1 MDYRSS
7 KRSSISFGSYQ
18 RQLNPL
24 EGVGGFYQRQQQ
36 QQQRQQQQVGNIGG
50 LGSLGLGG
58 SSNYT
63 LDKLKTVTACQYEC
77 SAPLF
82 SVAWNYNDQVALGT
96 YKEDSY
102 NRIEIINASS
112 DYSTW
117 ECAHVANVVYPVSRI
132 QWMPQNN
139 ARLATCSDS
148 LRIWSLDGSLQEQI
162 NLSLYKYGKHPSSAS
177 QKDTATLG
185 QLPPV
190 TSFHWS
196 PISPNLL
203 LSCSIDTTCTVWDL
217 SNSTN
222 YIKTQLIAHDSE
234 VFDVKFLAQ
243 STQLF
248 ASCGGDGSVRVFD
261 LRSLTHSTI
270 VYEHGSEQ
278 SRAPSANNK
287 NTTLRVSSNSNAA
300 NNNNNNTN
308 SNTNANHNANNNAN
322 HTNNNNATNNNNNAN
337 NNDTSTSGEPDDTLT
352 SSQLDQTD
360 MDQGSCALVRLEPN
374 PFDPN
379 VIVTV
384 PQDSNAIIVLDM
396 RYPGTPLLTLEGH
409 IGPVNQ
415 VQWHP
420 KRPGV
425 LASCGDD
432 CQVLYWDIN
441 SLLGQS
447 ATSSTR
453 WANSN
458 VVHSVDTPQMAYTTE
473 TEANNIVFN
482 AQGSHV
488 GVVHGKTFTA
498 VGLP

>member
-1 MDYRSS
+1 MDYRGS

-18 RQLNPL
+18 RQLNIFDNVGNN
-24 EGVGGFYQRQQQ
+24 GVNFYQRQNQGSQPQQ
-36 QQQRQQQQVGNIGG
+36 QLGIASGN
-50 LGSLGLGG
+50 
-58 SSNYT
+58 SNYT
-63 LDKLKTVTACQYEC
+63 LDKLKTVTSCQYQS
-77 SAPLF
+77 SAPLYAL
-82 SVAWNYNDQVALGT
+82 SWNQNDQCALGT

-102 NRIEIINASS
+102 NRIEIISGS
-112 DYSTW
+112 KDYSTW
-117 ECAHVANVVYPVSRI
+117 ECTHVANVVYPVSRI

-139 ARLATCSDS
+139 TRLATCSDS

-222 YIKTQLIAHDSE
+222 YVKTQLIAHDSE

-261 LRSLTHSTI
+261 LRSLAHSTI
-270 VYEHGSEQ
+270 VYEHGHEPAHGS
-278 SRAPSANNK
+278 SANVNK
-287 NTTLRVSSNSNAA
+287 NCTAKVTAAGTGASGASAGSGSTDTSQASDSTLLPRNRSQDSNASLG
-300 NNNNNNTN
+300 NMDPEPH
-308 SNTNANHNANNNAN
+308 SN
-322 HTNNNNATNNNNNAN
+322 
-337 NNDTSTSGEPDDTLT
+337 
-352 SSQLDQTD
+352 
-360 MDQGSCALVRLEPN
+360 ALVRLEPN

-384 PQDSNAIIVLDM
+384 AQDSNAIIVLDM
-396 RYPGTPLLTLEGH
+396 RYPGSPLVTLEGH

-420 KRPGV
+420 KKSGV
-425 LASCGDD
+425 LVSCGDD

-441 SLLGQS
+441 ALLGQTVS
-447 ATSSTR
+447 NNSR
-453 WANSN
+453 WANQN
-458 VVHSVDTPQMAYTTE
+458 VVHNVDTPQMAYTTD
-473 TEANNIVFN
+473 TEANNLVLN
-482 AQGSHV
+482 STGSHV
-488 GVVHGKTFTA
+488 GTVHGKTFTA
-498 VGLP
+498 INLST

>member
-1 MDYRSS
+1 MDYRNS

-18 RQLNPL
+18 RQLNL
-24 EGVGGFYQRQQQ
+24 LDNVGNNGVNFYQRPNQGHSQQLQHGQQQ
-36 QQQRQQQQVGNIGG
+36 QQQQQLG
-50 LGSLGLGG
+50 LGSGN
-58 SSNYT
+58 SNFT
-63 LDKLKTVTACQYEC
+63 LDKLKTVTTCQYQS

-82 SVAWNYNDQVALGT
+82 ALSWNQNDQCALGT

-102 NRIEIINASS
+102 NRIEIINGSN

-117 ECAHVANVVYPVSRI
+117 ECTNVANVVYPISRI

-139 ARLATCSDS
+139 TRLATCSDS

-177 QKDTATLG
+177 QKDTVTLG

-222 YIKTQLIAHDSE
+222 YVKTQLIAHDSE

-261 LRSLTHSTI
+261 LRSLAHSTI
-270 VYEHGSEQ
+270 VYDHGNET
-278 SRAPSANNK
+278 SRGSSGGGAAAADGPNK
-287 NTTLRVSSNSNAA
+287 NATTKVTA
-300 NNNNNNTN
+300 NTGSTAGSASGTANT
-308 SNTNANHNANNNAN
+308 SASGTSG
-322 HTNNNNATNNNNNAN
+322 TSG
-337 NNDTSTSGEPDDTLT
+337 TSTLIPHGNSQDTVDQMDPEPH
-352 SSQLDQTD
+352 SN
-360 MDQGSCALVRLEPN
+360 ALVRLEPN

-384 PQDSNAIIVLDM
+384 AQDSNAIIVLDM

-420 KRPGV
+420 KKSGV
-425 LASCGDD
+425 LVSCGDD
-432 CQVLYWDIN
+432 CQVLYWDT
-441 SLLGQS
+441 SALLGQ
-447 ATSSTR
+447 TSSNTAR
-453 WANSN
+453 WNNQN
-458 VVHSVDTPQMAYTTE
+458 VVHTVDTPQMAYTTE
-473 TEANNIVFN
+473 TEANNLVLN
-482 AQGSHV
+482 PSGTHV
-488 GVVHGKTFTA
+488 GTVNGKTFTA
-498 VGLP
+498 INLNT